1 MSDDAMR
8 GRSAARENPAHRVV
22 VTGLG
27 VVAPNGC
34 GLENYTEALR
44 TGVSGIRHI
53 PLLEELKFAC
63 TVGGIPQ
70 GIDGMSEEYFHAEEL
85 LAMNSSHLYGC
96 IAAVDAWMDA
106 GLERPDPADDH
117 VNWETGAIIGT
128 GIGGLDTAGEKL
140 IPFVDAGRVRRL
152 GSTMVEQVMGSGVS
166 ARVAGLLSLGNQ
178 VTSNS
183 SACSTGTEAI
193 IEGCQ
198 RIRAGLAE
206 RMLCGGTEGSS
217 HYAWAGFDSMRV
229 LCRSHN
235 DEPEKASRPLSA
247 SAGGF
252 VPGSGAAILHLE
264 SIKSAQER
272 GARIYAEVLGGAINC
287 GGHRRGGS
295 MTAPNADGVQR
306 CVRDAVADAAIDPE
320 EIDAISGHLTATG
333 ADPKEVA
340 SWAKA
345 LERSPE
351 NFPVITST
359 KSMIGHALGAAGA
372 LESVACVLM
381 LREGFVHP
389 AINCEDV
396 HPEIEKFSAS
406 IPHEVREMPELNT
419 MIKAGFGFGD
429 VNACAIFRR
438 WAD

>member
-1 MSDDAMR
+1 
-8 GRSAARENPAHRVV
+8 
-22 VTGLG
+22 
-27 VVAPNGC
+27 
-34 GLENYTEALR
+34 
-44 TGVSGIRHI
+44 
-53 PLLEELKFAC
+53 
-63 TVGGIPQ
+63 
-70 GIDGMSEEYFHAEEL
+70 
-85 LAMNSSHLYGC
+85 
-96 IAAVDAWMDA
+96 
-106 GLERPDPADDH
+106 
-117 VNWETGAIIGT
+117 
-128 GIGGLDTAGEKL
+128 
-140 IPFVDAGRVRRL
+140 
-152 GSTMVEQVMGSGVS
+152 
-166 ARVAGLLSLGNQ
+166 
-178 VTSNS
+178 
-183 SACSTGTEAI
+183 
-193 IEGCQ
+193 
-198 RIRAGLAE
+198 
-206 RMLCGGTEGSS
+206 
-217 HYAWAGFDSMRV
+217 
-229 LCRSHN
+229 
-235 DEPEKASRPLSA
+235 
-247 SAGGF
+247 
-252 VPGSGAAILHLE
+252 
-264 SIKSAQER
+264 
-272 GARIYAEVLGGAINC
+272 
-287 GGHRRGGS
+287 